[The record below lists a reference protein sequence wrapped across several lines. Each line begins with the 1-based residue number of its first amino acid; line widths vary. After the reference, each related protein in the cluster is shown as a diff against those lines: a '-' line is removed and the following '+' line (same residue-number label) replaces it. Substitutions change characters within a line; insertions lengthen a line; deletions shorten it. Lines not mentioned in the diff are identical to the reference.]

1 MCFYKTKES
10 KVLVAKRDIKVYKL
24 GTYAGNDSFNPFFYK
39 DFTYSVNLTVFEKV
53 EFTNRIIERGLH
65 SYIMCKLVPFGTDID
80 LYSCG
85 NIIYSI
91 SVPAYAIYLGEFIIP
106 KGATYC
112 LNRNGEVVSDVL
124 MYTGK
129 YVELKPY
136 KQYNTK
142 ELWKEK

>member
-1 MCFYKTKES
+1 MCFYMTKES

-24 GTYAGNDSFNPFFYK
+24 GTYANNDSFNPFFYK
-39 DFTYSVNLTVFEKV
+39 DFTYSVNLAVFEKV

-65 SYIMCKLVPFGTDID
+65 SYIMCELVPFGTDID

-91 SVPAYAIYLGEFIIP
+91 SVPEYAIFLGEFIIP

-124 MYTGK
+124 IYTGK

>member
-1 MCFYKTKES
+1 MCFYMTKES

-24 GTYAGNDSFNPFFYK
+24 GTYADNDSFNPFFYK
-39 DFTYSVNLTVFEKV
+39 DFTYSVNLAVFEKV

-65 SYIMCKLVPFGTDID
+65 SYIMCELVPFGTDID

-91 SVPAYAIYLGEFIIP
+91 SVPEYAIFLGEFIIP

-124 MYTGK
+124 IYTGK

>member
-24 GTYAGNDSFNPFFYK
+24 GTYANNDSFNPFFYK
-39 DFTYSVNLTVFEKV
+39 DFTYSVNLAVFEKV

-91 SVPAYAIYLGEFIIP
+91 SVPEYAIYLGEFIIP

-124 MYTGK
+124 IYTGK
-129 YVELKPY
+129 YVELKTY
-136 KQYNTK
+136 KKYNNK

>member
-24 GTYAGNDSFNPFFYK
+24 GTYADNDSFNPFFYK

-91 SVPAYAIYLGEFIIP
+91 SVPVYAIYLGEFIIP
-106 KGATYC
+106 KGTTYC

>member
-10 KVLVAKRDIKVYKL
+10 KVLIAKRDIKVYKL
-24 GTYAGNDSFNPFFYK
+24 GTYADDDSFNPFFYK
-39 DFTYSVNLTVFEKV
+39 DFTYSVNQTVFEKV
-53 EFTNRIIERGLH
+53 EFTNIVEQGLH
-65 SYIMCKLVPFGTDID
+65 SYIMCKLVPFTIDTD

-85 NIIYSI
+85 NLLYSL
-91 SVPAYAIYLGEFIIP
+91 SVVYAIYLGEFIIP

-124 MYTGK
+124 VYTGK

>member
-1 MCFYKTKES
+1 MCFYMTKES

-24 GTYAGNDSFNPFFYK
+24 GTYADNDSFNPFFYK
-39 DFTYSVNLTVFEKV
+39 DFTYSVNLAVFEKV

-91 SVPAYAIYLGEFIIP
+91 SILAYAIYLGEFIIP

-112 LNRNGEVVSDVL
+112 LNHNGEVVSDVL
-124 MYTGK
+124 VYTGK

>member
-1 MCFYKTKES
+1 MCFWKTKES

-24 GTYAGNDSFNPFFYK
+24 GTYANNDYFNPFFYK
-39 DFTYSVNLTVFEKV
+39 DFTYSVNQTVFENV
-53 EFTNRIIERGLH
+53 EFTNMIVQGLH
-65 SYIMCKLVPFGTDID
+65 SFLMCELVPVSLNVN
-80 LYSCG
+80 LYSCR
-85 NIIYSI
+85 NLIYSI
-91 SVPAYAIYLGEFIIP
+91 PTPEYAIFLGEFIIP

-112 LNRNGEVVSDVL
+112 LNRNGEVVSDILV
-124 MYTGK
+124 YTGK